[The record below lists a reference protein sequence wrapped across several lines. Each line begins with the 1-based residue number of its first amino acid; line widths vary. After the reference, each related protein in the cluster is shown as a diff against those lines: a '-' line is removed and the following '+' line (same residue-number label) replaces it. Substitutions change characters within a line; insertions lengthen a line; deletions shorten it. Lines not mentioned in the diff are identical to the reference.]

1 MNTLLD
7 ICKRSIYMNL
17 FIVVIPLIAYM
28 IHNGSSATVALVW
41 YLLLSLCIPW
51 TYVSYQ
57 SSTFG
62 SDGYHI
68 NRWIFI
74 VSWILTQVLT
84 YKLIFLGINLSFIWE
99 LPNFARDIVF
109 LIGMYGQVT
118 LSLLVAFGGTRLLG
132 GACE

>member
-1 MNTLLD
+1 
-7 ICKRSIYMNL
+7 MNL

-118 LSLLVAFGGTRLLG
+118 LSLLLAFGGTRLLG

>member
-84 YKLIFLGINLSFIWE
+84 YKLIFLEFVNWREKAISSKFLEEFNSIWISFLSFSEYSWNWE
-99 LPNFARDIVF
+99 KHPWV
-109 LIGMYGQVT
+109 YVC
-118 LSLLVAFGGTRLLG
+118 V
-132 GACE
+132 